1 METSLIHLSSA
12 GVSVVLAADP
22 QALPAIA
29 YWGAALGELDAATG
43 QRILADMHPVRAT
56 SEPDAPLPVGILPEA
71 KQGWMGFPG
80 IAGHRAGQGSFA
92 DVRQV
97 SYRHT
102 PAATPQQAHKV
113 TARGLDV
120 TGQLRVAIDIELLPG
135 GLLRT
140 RATATNH
147 GETEYRLEGLD
158 LALPIPG
165 RATELLD
172 LTGRHNGE
180 RRPQRRSLVDGT
192 HLRENRRG
200 RTGPDAATLLFAGT
214 PGFDFARGEV
224 WAIHNAWSGNQRV
237 WAERTNGGRCFL
249 GAGELLHSGEIALQ
263 PGGEYTS
270 PWLYASYGEGLDE
283 VSGRIHTMLRAR
295 PEHPPVGRPVTLNTW
310 EAVYFD
316 HSLPPL
322 VELADLAAR
331 VGVERFVLDDGW
343 FLGRRHDRAGL
354 GDWFIDPTVWENGL
368 APLVDHVRS
377 LGMQFG
383 IWFEPE
389 MVNPDSELA
398 RNHPEWIL
406 GPQHRNAPLARQQLV
421 VNTGHPDAFAY
432 LRDRIVEVVTA
443 HRIDYIKWDHNRDLV
458 EPVNRTTGIAGVHGQ
473 TLATYRLLDEIKAAC
488 PWLEIESC
496 SAGGGRIDLG
506 VVEHVDRFWTSDS
519 NDPLE
524 RQRIQRW
531 TSLLMPLELLGSHVG
546 AARAHVTGRTSS
558 MTFRAITALMGSFG
572 IEWDL
577 REASEEDLA
586 ELAAWI
592 GHVKRLAPLI
602 ERGTLHRLETE
613 HAHIAQSV
621 VSQDRSHA
629 IVTLAAIDSPPH
641 IPGPALRMAGLDP
654 ERRYRVTR
662 VAVEGAV
669 DTISARWQPRWWN
682 EEVVV
687 QGSFLARI
695 GLPMP
700 TLRPQEAALIEVLA
714 G

>member
-1 METSLIHLSSA
+1 METSFIHLSSA
-12 GVSVVLAADP
+12 GVSVVLATDP

-97 SYRHT
+97 SYQHT
-102 PAATPQQAHKV
+102 PAATPQDAHKV

-120 TGQLRVAIDIELLPG
+120 TGQLSVAIDIELLPS

-140 RATATNH
+140 RASVTND
-147 GETEYRLEGLD
+147 GGTEYRLEGLD

-249 GAGELLHSGEIALQ
+249 GAGELLHSGEIALA
-263 PGGEYTS
+263 PGGGYTS

-322 VELADLAAR
+322 VELAELAAR

-354 GDWFIDPTVWENGL
+354 GDWFIDPYVWENGL
-368 APLVDHVRS
+368 TPLVEHVRS

-398 RNHPEWIL
+398 RNHPDWI
-406 GPQHRNAPLARQQLV
+406 RARS
-421 VNTGHPDAFAY
+421 
-432 LRDRIVEVVTA
+432 TA
-443 HRIDYIKWDHNRDLV
+443 
-458 EPVNRTTGIAGVHGQ
+458 T
-473 TLATYRLLDEIKAAC
+473 
-488 PWLEIESC
+488 
-496 SAGGGRIDLG
+496 
-506 VVEHVDRFWTSDS
+506 
-519 NDPLE
+519 
-524 RQRIQRW
+524 
-531 TSLLMPLELLGSHVG
+531 
-546 AARAHVTGRTSS
+546 
-558 MTFRAITALMGSFG
+558 
-572 IEWDL
+572 
-577 REASEEDLA
+577 
-586 ELAAWI
+586 
-592 GHVKRLAPLI
+592 
-602 ERGTLHRLETE
+602 
-613 HAHIAQSV
+613 
-621 VSQDRSHA
+621 
-629 IVTLAAIDSPPH
+629 
-641 IPGPALRMAGLDP
+641 
-654 ERRYRVTR
+654 
-662 VAVEGAV
+662 
-669 DTISARWQPRWWN
+669 PRWRASSWWSTPATRRPLPTC
-682 EEVVV
+682 
-687 QGSFLARI
+687 GT
-695 GLPMP
+695 GLW
-700 TLRPQEAALIEVLA
+700 RW
-714 G
+714 